1 MIAFCKALYFY
12 SRKALP
18 TSGCTFPL
26 KGIPELKKNIVQIRS
41 TAHKGTG
48 CTERKKI
55 LLIMKLIT
63 AIMLTCSLHVS
74 ARVVSQSISYSGKNV
89 KLEKVFSIIEQQT
102 GYTIV
107 ANAGLIK
114 SQPLISVE
122 ARKQVLQEFL
132 KEILKPRLLEFT
144 IENKTIFISQA
155 AKKIQTKAETNEL
168 SASRVLVIAINGK
181 VVDSVGVPLA
191 GASVKIKGTNIGVTT
206 NTNGEF
212 TINARDADILVISFV
227 GYRTVEA
234 VVNSNVIMLIRLLP
248 VEEKLDD
255 FVVVAYGKQ
264 KKETLAGAISTLK
277 GDAVGKSP
285 QPNIGTAL
293 AGRMAGLTVI
303 NRSGSPGAENLT
315 ILIRGQATTGNNS
328 PLIVIDGIATMQ
340 GSLERLNPIDIES
353 ISVLKD
359 ASAALYGAQAANGV
373 ILVTTKRGNT
383 GKPVFD
389 YSFNQG
395 FVGLT
400 IVPEMSS
407 SAAYVEMLNE
417 ASYYSN
423 PARGLFQ
430 RYSAD
435 DIQKFRNGDDPV
447 NYPNTNWMDAVLKK
461 YSRQSQHFL
470 SVRGGGENVRYSVS
484 AGYIKQGSIY
494 KGGISDYNQYNL
506 RSNLDI
512 QVNERFK
519 INFDVSG
526 RQEDRVNPSGWPDAG
541 RAGIFKVLY
550 RTYPFVPV
558 TWPNGTY
565 SSGVG
570 DSRNP
575 VLMVSDAAG
584 ENARKFNAINGTLRA
599 NYNIPFVEGLSID
612 GFLSIDQNFNFV
624 KSFAKSWTT
633 YNYNKLTNVYTA
645 RPGGA
650 TAPNL
655 TETHA
660 NQRDI
665 TANVKLNYNRH
676 IGNHDIAAFAS
687 FEQNQSKYFYFNA
700 ARQNFIQT
708 QLQELTFGGAAAA
721 DATNGSNSSETARQN
736 YFTKLSYNYK
746 TRYLAEFQLGYNG
759 STTFPRQNRF
769 GVFPGILLGWRV
781 SEEQWFKNDFITNL
795 KLRGSYGKLGNDKV
809 SLFQFYDN
817 FSLNTTSFVAGQ
829 TNATIINYSKVANP
843 AITWEVARKTD
854 FGIEATLLKRIN
866 LELDYFRENRSNIL
880 GTRLNTLPQLSG
892 ISGSLIPSENLY
904 ETKNAGIEVQA
915 NYAKN
920 FGVLRLSVGG
930 NFTYA
935 KNEIVFADEFSI
947 IPAYQLQK
955 GKPIS
960 AMSGSYLMYEA
971 VGIFKDSADLASHP
985 HYADQTIGDIKFKD
999 INGDGVIDSRDRVR
1013 QTDTEIPRIQ
1023 YGFNLGAEWKNIE
1036 LTVLFQGAAKVRNYM
1051 PEDAGDGGNYTK
1063 NWSDNR
1069 WSPSNPNGTF
1079 PRADTRSDNSPSGGI
1094 RYRNTFWLFNSSY
1107 LRLKNVELG
1116 YRLPS
1121 IWTRKIGLSATRI
1134 YVSGFNLLTFT
1145 KLKDYDPEGLEVDVA
1160 STAFFPQNKVY
1171 NIGININF

>member
-1 MIAFCKALYFY
+1 
-12 SRKALP
+12 
-18 TSGCTFPL
+18 
-26 KGIPELKKNIVQIRS
+26 
-41 TAHKGTG
+41 
-48 CTERKKI
+48 
-55 LLIMKLIT
+55 MKLIV
-63 AIMLTCSLHVS
+63 AIMLVCCLQVS
-74 ARVVSQSISYSGKNV
+74 ASVASQNISYSGKNV
-89 KLEKVFSIIEQQT
+89 KLERIFAVIEQQT

-107 ANAGLIK
+107 ANTNLIK

-122 ARKQVLQEFL
+122 AKKQVLQKFL
-132 KEILKPRLLEFT
+132 KEILEPHSLDFT
-144 IENKTIFISQA
+144 IENKTIFISQTE
-155 AKKIQTKAETNEL
+155 KKIQRNTETGKM
-168 SASRVLVIAINGK
+168 SVPQILVVTISGK
-181 VVDSVGVPLA
+181 VIDSTGIPLE
-191 GASVKIKGTNIGVTT
+191 GASVKIKGTSIGTTT
-206 NTNGEF
+206 NANGEF
-212 TINARDADILVISFV
+212 NIDAREGDVLVVSFV
-227 GYRTVEA
+227 GYRTIEV
-234 VVNSNVIMLIRLLP
+234 VVNNTAAMLIRLLP
-248 VEEKLDD
+248 AEAKMDD
-255 FVVVAYGKQ
+255 LVVVAYGKQ

-277 GDAVGKSP
+277 GDEVGKSP

-328 PLIVIDGIATMQ
+328 PLIVIDGIPQTIQ

-373 ILVTTKRGNT
+373 VLVTTKRGYT

-395 FVGLT
+395 FVALT
-400 IVPEMSS
+400 ILPKMSS
-407 SAAYVEMLNE
+407 SASYVEMLNE
-417 ASYYSN
+417 AAYYSN
-423 PARGLFQ
+423 PAGGLFQ

-435 DIQKFRNGDDPV
+435 DIQKFRDGSDPV
-447 NYPNTNWMDAVLKK
+447 NYPNTNWMDAVLKD
-461 YSRQSQHFL
+461 YARQSQHFL

-512 QVNERFK
+512 QVNKNFK

-541 RAGIFKVLY
+541 RAGIFKGLY

-584 ENARKFNAINGTLRA
+584 ENARKFNVINGTLRA

-633 YNYNKLTNVYTA
+633 YNYNKLTKVYTP

-665 TANVKLNYNRH
+665 TTNVKLNYNRR
-676 IGNHDIAAFAS
+676 IGDHDIAGFVS
-687 FEQNQSKYFYFNA
+687 FEQNQSRYFYFNA

-736 YFTKLSYNYK
+736 YFTKLAYNYRTK
-746 TRYLAEFQLGYNG
+746 YLAEFQLGYNG

-769 GVFPGILLGWRV
+769 GFFPGILLGWRV
-781 SEEQWFKNDFITNL
+781 SEEPWFKNDFITNL
-795 KLRGSYGKLGNDKV
+795 KLRGSYGKLGNDRV
-809 SLFQFYDN
+809 NLFQFYDN
-817 FSLNTTSFVAGQ
+817 FSLNTTGFVAGQ
-829 TNATIINYSKVANP
+829 ANATIINYSKVANP
-843 AITWEVARKTD
+843 AITWEVAKKTD
-854 FGIEATLLKRIN
+854 FGIEATLLKR
-866 LELDYFRENRSNIL
+866 LSFEVDYFLEHRSNIL
-880 GTRLNTLPQLSG
+880 GTRLNTLPQVSG
-892 ISGSLIPSENLY
+892 ISGTLIPSENLY
-904 ETKNAGIEVQA
+904 QTKNAGIEVQA
-915 NYAKN
+915 NYTQN
-920 FGVLRLSVGG
+920 IGLLRLSVGG

-935 KNEIVFADEFSI
+935 KNEIVFADESSI
-947 IPAYQLQK
+947 IPAYQFQK

-960 AMSGSYLMYEA
+960 AMSDNYLMYEA
-971 VGIFKDSADLASHP
+971 IGIFRDSADLASNP
-985 HYADQTIGDIKFKD
+985 HYADQKIGDIKFKD
-999 INGDGVIDSRDRVR
+999 VNGDGILDSRDRVR
-1013 QTDTEIPRIQ
+1013 QTNTEIPQIQ
-1023 YGFNLGAEWKNIE
+1023 YGFNLGAKWKNIE

-1069 WSPSNPNGTF
+1069 WSPSNPDGTF

-1094 RYRNTFWLFNSSY
+1094 RYRNTFWFFNSSY

-1116 YRLPS
+1116 YNLPS
-1121 IWTRKIGLSATRI
+1121 IWTRKVGLSATRI

-1171 NIGININF
+1171 NIGINISF